1 MPRSGGDAPRRAPR
15 DPRRPGPGPDPG
27 RDPHR
32 VRRPG
37 QGRVPLAAH
46 GSAHGRP
53 ARTPPAP
60 AGVALRAG
68 RRPTCPRRRA
78 DGRRR
83 RQRDV
88 ATRVPRGRR
97 GLPARPGRTPAGD
110 RHPPSAR
117 SAEPALLLPC
127 RPRQGRPRPPAR
139 RARSPTTRQG
149 RGPRPRRRGR
159 SGRRSRTRAVRS
171 GSQLPRTHRR
181 RPRPLLPRRPHQ
193 PPLPRAAARSTRPVS
208 AEAAAPACPVAPPAC
223 APARPVDPPVAAPS
237 GPGGVSGWAAP
248 PAALPPVAP
257 SPRRSGNQGRRAR
270 DSRPPGGRVPAM
282 RRGFPQSI
290 GGGGRERWT
299 GSPGRHRMRRTDRQ
313 PLGPR
318 QPGFVRSWRRS

>member
-15 DPRRPGPGPDPG
+15 DPRRPAPGPDPG

-60 AGVALRAG
+60 AGVARRAE

-78 DGRRR
+78 DGRLRP
-83 RQRDV
+83 QRDV
-88 ATRVPRGRR
+88 ATRVPRGR
-97 GLPARPGRTPAGD
+97 PAPLAPPGRTPTRD
-110 RHPPSAR
+110 RDPPSAR
-117 SAEPALLLPC
+117 TAEPALLLPG
-127 RPRQGRPRPPAR
+127 RRQPGRPRPPGR
-139 RARSPTTRQG
+139 RGRSPTTPQD
-149 RGPRPRRRGR
+149 RGSRPPRRGR
-159 SGRRSRTRAVRS
+159 GGRRSRTRAVRS
-171 GSQLPRTHRR
+171 GPQLPPTHRR
-181 RPRPLLPRRPHQ
+181 RPLQ
-193 PPLPRAAARSTRPVS
+193 PPLPRVAARSTRPVS

-248 PAALPPVAP
+248 PAALPRVAP
-257 SPRRSGNQGRRAR
+257 SR
-270 DSRPPGGRVPAM
+270 
-282 RRGFPQSI
+282 
-290 GGGGRERWT
+290 
-299 GSPGRHRMRRTDRQ
+299 
-313 PLGPR
+313 
-318 QPGFVRSWRRS
+318 